1 MVIGGFA
8 FRGRPGILEPS
19 LSFFLLARLIQGAGV
34 LGPTSLA
41 RRLVPLRRPGQCPE
55 RLCRRP
61 DALPSIG
68 IRRRRTCHRLLRLAL
83 CRFTNPLGGA
93 CLRLSHSFPGSGSG
107 ASDPRAEKK
116 MSFWAHCSS
125 DAAFRPAAD
134 DGLGPLRQKSV
145 TIGTNRPLFR
155 WTLSG
160 VWSIGGSIPTPSYSL
175 HEEDPERAK
184 EALFCFPRKPNDR
197 PSRISVR
204 EAVTSGVPPGG
215 RPMTAI
221 MARAASLQPASMIP
235 RSGGWL
241 GSFSA
246 APLAK
251 RFRRGFYAG
260 VALCRHG
267 GVSLGVV
274 KGSGKLEDGYF
285 ATACSGA

>member
-1 MVIGGFA
+1 VRGSALSAFA
-8 FRGRPGILEPS
+8 
-19 LSFFLLARLIQGAGV
+19 AVQM
-34 LGPTSLA
+34 
-41 RRLVPLRRPGQCPE
+41 
-55 RLCRRP
+55 
-61 DALPSIG
+61 
-68 IRRRRTCHRLLRLAL
+68 
-83 CRFTNPLGGA
+83 
-93 CLRLSHSFPGSGSG
+93 LSHLLESVAGGLVTASFGWPFADSLTPLEELVSVFRTVFPVPE
-107 ASDPRAEKK
+107 AAPRTPELKK

>member
-1 MVIGGFA
+1 MKKVPNGPWRLCPA
-8 FRGRPGILEPS
+8 FQES
-19 LSFFLLARLIQGAGV
+19 QTTARLG
-34 LGPTSLA
+34 
-41 RRLVPLRRPGQCPE
+41 
-55 RLCRRP
+55 
-61 DALPSIG
+61 
-68 IRRRRTCHRLLRLAL
+68 
-83 CRFTNPLGGA
+83 
-93 CLRLSHSFPGSGSG
+93 FP
-107 ASDPRAEKK
+107 
-116 MSFWAHCSS
+116 
-125 DAAFRPAAD
+125 
-134 DGLGPLRQKSV
+134 
-145 TIGTNRPLFR
+145 
-155 WTLSG
+155 
-160 VWSIGGSIPTPSYSL
+160 Y
-175 HEEDPERAK
+175 AK
-184 EALFCFPRKPNDR
+184 R
-197 PSRISVR
+197 
-204 EAVTSGVPPGG
+204 VTSGVPPGG